1 MFKQQA
7 NLLILK
13 LIFSFYNGLK
23 SKRVCMN
30 AIIVYNAK
38 IAECLINLFNV
49 TGRWRAGVYEL
60 LDNLAFYDFDNC
72 VSDRRYML
80 QRWKLHIPRL
90 PYHAGIV

>member
-1 MFKQQA
+1 MLQV
-7 NLLILK
+7 
-13 LIFSFYNGLK
+13 G
-23 SKRVCMN
+23 
-30 AIIVYNAK
+30 
-38 IAECLINLFNV
+38 
-49 TGRWRAGVYEL
+49 GRAGVYEL